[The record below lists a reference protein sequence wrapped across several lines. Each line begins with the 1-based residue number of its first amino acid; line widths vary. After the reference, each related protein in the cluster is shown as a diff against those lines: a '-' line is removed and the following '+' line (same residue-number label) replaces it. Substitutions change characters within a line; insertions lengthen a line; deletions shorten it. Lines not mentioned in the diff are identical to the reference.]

1 MAFEKASVWAGCV
14 ESRRRALA
22 ITREMGCKHREYM
35 TGRIAHTP
43 GYSAHTPGY
52 TRHTPGRTKHTPG
65 YMDIRRVYMGHTMPG
80 HIAHTPGDIGRGP

>member
-1 MAFEKASVWAGCV
+1 MLSERGMAFEKASVWAGCV

-43 GYSAHTPGY
+43 GYSA
-52 TRHTPGRTKHTPG
+52 
-65 YMDIRRVYMGHTMPG
+65 
-80 HIAHTPGDIGRGP
+80 